1 MTQTDIDILKGG
13 IYNIKFKLELL
24 SNLYL
29 VEKTLEGTA
38 KSISGNCVSDSD
50 VRRTCTIVINVEN
63 TDFIDDDF
71 EIAWLDKLLAPYIG
85 VEHNG
90 TFTYYKLGTFALN
103 TDTSTFDA
111 STNELTLNLLDL
123 MCTGTSARGNQ
134 IGTDVIIPVDS
145 NVRNSIISVVSR
157 FMPFKLYDVCEFED
171 TVPYDLEFSAGV
183 YPYDIL
189 DQLMSLY
196 PYYEMYYD
204 VDGIFTVKQVPTGVN
219 DPIFL
224 DTNVMDDL
232 IISEGRSGTI
242 GNIKNSTEIWGAELD
257 AMYTATSCISEKTGN
272 MVQYQLVIPYEL
284 ETIENGSTYSFVP
297 GIVSTTQTYIS
308 ISGLD
313 EDYRVVD
320 SNGNDLIAGAM
331 VANRSYVVKFVYDS
345 NLESGKFRLQGEQL
359 VHVIV
364 REMNNMPTDDEI
376 AEDKERN
383 DCYDIKYVIN
393 PYSPY
398 ACDRNGKTIV
408 QGEIRQVLRDGD
420 YAYIYTTQ
428 LAYERGAYENY
439 CKARLNTDVEL
450 KTVMIPF
457 LDVNKKIKFTSPKT
471 GQVYQYMVKE
481 IDFSP
486 MDFTMT
492 MKLSRFYNAYPWL

>member
-1 MTQTDIDILKGG
+1 MTQTDIDILKNTV
-13 IYNIKFKLELL
+13 YNIKFKLELL

-38 KSISGNCVSDSD
+38 KSITCNCMSDSD
-50 VRRTCTIVINVEN
+50 TRRACTVVINVEDD
-63 TDFIDDDF
+63 DFVDDDF

-85 VEHNG
+85 IEHNG
-90 TFTYYKLGTFALN
+90 AFVYYKLGTFALS

-111 STNELTLNLLDL
+111 STNDLTLNLLDL

-134 IGTDVIIPVDS
+134 IGTDVIIPMDS

-157 FMPFKLYDVCEFED
+157 FLPFKRYDVCEFED
-171 TVPYDLEFSAGV
+171 TVPYDLEFAAGI

-189 DQLMSLY
+189 NQLMTLY

-204 VDGIFTVKQVPTGVN
+204 IDGVFTVKQVPTGISEPVL
-219 DPIFL
+219 L
-224 DTNVMDDL
+224 DETVMNDL
-232 IISEGRSGTI
+232 IISEGRSGNL
-242 GNIKNSTEIWGAELD
+242 GNIKNTTEIWGMEID
-257 AMYTATSCISEKTGN
+257 AMYTASNCVSTKTDD
-272 MVQYQLVIPYEL
+272 VVRYTLVIPYEM
-284 ETIENGSTYSFVP
+284 ETIESGSTYSFVT
-297 GIVSTTQTYIS
+297 GMANTDESYII

-313 EDYRVVD
+313 GEYPIVD
-320 SNGNDLIAGAM
+320 SNGNDLSAGTM
-331 VANRSYVVKFVYDS
+331 VANRAYVVKFVYDNALS
-345 NLESGKFRLQGEQL
+345 EGKFRLQGEQL
-359 VHVIV
+359 IHVIV
-364 REMNNMPTDDEI
+364 REMNEMPSEQEI

-383 DCYDIKYVIN
+383 DCNDIKYVVN
-393 PYSPY
+393 PDSPY

-408 QGEIRQVLRDGD
+408 QGEIKQVLRDGD

-471 GQVYQYMVKE
+471 GHTYQYMVKE
-481 IDFSP
+481 VDFSP
-486 MDFTMT
+486 MEFTMT